1 MSPPGAAL
9 GRSASG
15 CFVSHSEIVS
25 VTRFQATDIELPGQ
39 RMGYGL
45 RECRTSSTEET
56 AR

>member
-15 CFVSHSEIVS
+15 VVSHSEIVS
-25 VTRFQATDIELPGQ
+25 VARFQATDIELPGQ
-39 RMGYGL
+39 RMGYDL